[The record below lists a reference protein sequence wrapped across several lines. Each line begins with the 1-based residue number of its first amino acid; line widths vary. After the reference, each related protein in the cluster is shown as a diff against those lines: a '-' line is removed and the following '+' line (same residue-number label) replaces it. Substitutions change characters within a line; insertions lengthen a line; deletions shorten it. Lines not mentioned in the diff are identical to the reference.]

1 VLLKNAMTELL
12 NFAIGIAAI
21 AVALAIMEALL

>member
-1 VLLKNAMTELL
+1 MTVTELV

-21 AVALAIMEALL
+21 AVALAIMETLT